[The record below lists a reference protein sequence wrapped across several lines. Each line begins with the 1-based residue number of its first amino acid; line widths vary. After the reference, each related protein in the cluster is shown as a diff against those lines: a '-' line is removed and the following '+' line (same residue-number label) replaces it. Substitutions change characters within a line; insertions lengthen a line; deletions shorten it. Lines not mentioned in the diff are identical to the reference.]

1 VHDGKSVTTPNFLLI
16 VCWNNFA
23 IQLKFWLQL
32 NWMVDGWRQ
41 RFHQVLTSVEIDMI
55 CTTFLASIKNQACLI
70 QFDLNRHFMTVIEVK
85 FYLVVLHYH
94 INKKICGHEVL
105 DTPFH
110 KNNCELQSC
119 SSSNINL
126 YFSHIHFRSNLKYY
140 VTVDN

>member
-1 VHDGKSVTTPNFLLI
+1 
-16 VCWNNFA
+16 
-23 IQLKFWLQL
+23 
-32 NWMVDGWRQ
+32 
-41 RFHQVLTSVEIDMI
+41 
-55 CTTFLASIKNQACLI
+55 LI

-94 INKKICGHEVL
+94 INKKYVVMRCL
-105 DTPFH
+105 TPFH
-110 KNNCELQSC
+110 KNNSELQSC